1 MALDSGNMRFMRI
14 FPRSGGIKRQ
24 WDNRKRRFS
33 GLSDATSPVTLR
45 NEANIII
52 QYYLVLV
59 AFPMTPKI
67 HDLNDLE
74 LPFYVKFSLLRTV
87 LSQFILH
94 TCCRAY
100 LQNIFLVS
108 RDQQRCAEADRDPQ
122 NIWNSRKQRIFRRH
136 YIVGIL
142 TNKANISIQY
152 YFVSYCLSTDSKTRD
167 VEWPRMAILR

>member
-1 MALDSGNMRFMRI
+1 
-14 FPRSGGIKRQ
+14 
-24 WDNRKRRFS
+24 
-33 GLSDATSPVTLR
+33 
-45 NEANIII
+45 
-52 QYYLVLV
+52 
-59 AFPMTPKI
+59 MTPKI

-122 NIWNSRKQRIFRRH
+122 NIWDPRKDCGCFADEMLRR
-136 YIVGIL
+136 YIVG
-142 TNKANISIQY
+142 TSANKANISIY
-152 YFVSYCLSTDSKTRD
+152 YYLVPYRLSTDSKTRD
-167 VEWPRMAILR
+167 LE